1 MLKDPKAKAFS
12 RNFAAQWLDLAGI
25 RRLAVN
31 PEYFV
36 FEETT
41 KDLFEE
47 ETVRFL
53 HHVLSEDLSIDN
65 FIHSDF
71 VVINHKL
78 AKHYRIPGIGGGFQ
92 VRQLGPEHRRGG
104 FLTQASMLF
113 GNSTGSETHPFGAV
127 CGCLSA
133 CSMIR
138 RPSATQCTRPCGAR
152 SSG

>member
-1 MLKDPKAKAFS
+1 MPDAPLFALAEQGKLGEPSVQREQVRRMLKDPKAKAFS

-78 AKHYRIPGIGGGFQ
+78 AKHYRIPGIGGGF
-92 VRQLGPEHRRGG
+92 
-104 FLTQASMLF
+104 
-113 GNSTGSETHPFGAV
+113 
-127 CGCLSA
+127 
-133 CSMIR
+133 
-138 RPSATQCTRPCGAR
+138 
-152 SSG
+152 